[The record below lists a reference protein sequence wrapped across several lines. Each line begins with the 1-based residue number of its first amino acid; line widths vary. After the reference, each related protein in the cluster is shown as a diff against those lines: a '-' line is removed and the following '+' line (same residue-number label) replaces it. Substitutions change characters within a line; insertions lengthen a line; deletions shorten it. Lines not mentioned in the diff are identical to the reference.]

1 MSDNY
6 IEDDIE
12 TDDLDESANDGSPR
26 GLRRAANKSKKL
38 ESELAAARRE
48 LAFTKAGIN
57 PDDPKM
63 KYFVRGYDGEM
74 TADAVK
80 QAALEAGFLASQ
92 ASEDKLVHQQ
102 AAASQNRVM
111 SAAAGAI
118 MEDSSEE
125 AAYARMAAAMEEGGV
140 DAMLDVARQYGIP
153 IATEQ

>member
-6 IEDDIE
+6 IEDEIE
-12 TDDLDESANDGSPR
+12 TDDIDDSSDGSPR

-38 ESELAAARRE
+38 ESELAEMRRE

-74 TADAVK
+74 TADAVR

-92 ASEDKLVHQQ
+92 ASQDDQVQQ
-102 AAASQNRVM
+102 RAAASQNRVM
-111 SAAAGAI
+111 NAAAGAI

-140 DAMLDVARQYGIP
+140 DAMLDVTRQYGIP